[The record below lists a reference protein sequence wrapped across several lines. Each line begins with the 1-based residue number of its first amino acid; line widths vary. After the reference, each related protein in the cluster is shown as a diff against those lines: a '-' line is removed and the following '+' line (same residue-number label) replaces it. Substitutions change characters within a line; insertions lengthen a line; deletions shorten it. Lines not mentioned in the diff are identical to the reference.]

1 MDAPILTLNNDDWHV
16 DKADGVNAIEAPE
29 SGKVL
34 HFPNLAFSLSEE
46 ERDLLSPS
54 LVDPKRKNISFNI
67 NKKQLNGVA
76 SPEHEKAVQAILQ
89 RYYDSVSQLVNAFLP
104 AYGTGLKEPVNSLRV
119 HDISQWQGKV
129 SWRKDD
135 KRLHIDA
142 FPSRPMQGNR
152 ILRIFNNINPHGQ
165 PRSWRVGEP
174 FEDLASRML
183 PQLKSYSPLSALLQ
197 EKLKITKSRRTHYDH
212 IMLAMH
218 DAMKADESYQKS
230 GKQWAVDFF
239 PGSTWM
245 CYSDQVPHAAMKGQ
259 YMLEQTYVVDKDV
272 LQMPE
277 LSPLKQLECL
287 MGQALI

>member
-16 DKADGVNAIEAPE
+16 DKADSVNAIEALE

-67 NKKQLNGVA
+67 NKNQLNGA
-76 SPEHEKAVQAILQ
+76 ANPEHEEAVQAILQ
-89 RYYDSVSQLVNAFLP
+89 RYYDLVSQLVGAFLP
-104 AYGTGLKEPVNSLRV
+104 AYGAGLKEPVNSLRV

-135 KRLHIDA
+135 KRLHVDA

-152 ILRIFNNINPHGQ
+152 ILRIFNNINPYGQ

-174 FEDLASRML
+174 FADLAARKLSE
-183 PQLKSYSPLSALLQ
+183 LKRYSPLAALLQ
-197 EKLKITKSRRTHYDH
+197 EKLKITKSLRTHYDY

-218 DAMKADESYQKS
+218 DAMKAGEAYQKK
-230 GKQWAVDFF
+230 GRQWAVDFF
-239 PGSTWM
+239 SR
-245 CYSDQVPHAAMKGQ
+245 
-259 YMLEQTYVVDKDV
+259 LNLDV
-272 LQMPE
+272 LFRPSATRCDE
-277 LSPLKQLECL
+277 RAVYAGANLY
-287 MGQALI
+287 GG